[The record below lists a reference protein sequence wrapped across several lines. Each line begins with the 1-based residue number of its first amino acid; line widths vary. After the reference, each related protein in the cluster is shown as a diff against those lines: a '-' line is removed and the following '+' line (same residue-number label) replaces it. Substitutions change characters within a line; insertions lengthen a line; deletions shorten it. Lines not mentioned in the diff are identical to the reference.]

1 MEKNP
6 VVLRN
11 NGEVREEA
19 FLKGNL
25 LKDQMSG
32 ATEKNYALNT
42 VFP

>member
-1 MEKNP
+1 MKKNP

-11 NGEVREEA
+11 YGEMREV

-32 ATEKNYALNT
+32 ATEKKPIL
-42 VFP
+42 